1 MDDDF
6 ITFGC
11 WNKGD
16 PDDPSLPLYHLYEA
30 LDKYIND
37 KPPKFIF
44 ITGDNYYPY
53 GVDKEDSEYKTIKKE
68 MIIKN
73 EKVLGGGKGPKIGR
87 NDYLFESFNKLTKM
101 GRDYEIPI
109 LMCTG
114 NHENPVEKPH
124 IFPLSPKNPDTPPS
138 SPERDDTNFD
148 SDVFLSLKTL
158 QDKQEYLLTVDNSK
172 YPEKQNVYFKMDEP
186 EKDHLINDTNI
197 RIINTEEKTIL
208 DEPRPLGDIKF
219 IFGHKPLFSL
229 HFKKGKIKKGKQKP
243 AQVWDINENVC
254 KYFQL
259 LSQHHKGK
267 YVYICSDTHN
277 YQDIDIKYEDD
288 FNLRQIVIGS
298 GGTFE
303 MDLLSPDL
311 KINEKLSE
319 IIGAS
324 RITCIHINNSQ
335 TGKHGL
341 CRCSLSEPGENEFMP
356 YFDAV
361 LGIPLFEDPQDKIIR
376 LQRETERAVRE
387 RNKIPGSTSLNPQ
400 HGMLKKKSKKR
411 KNKRKSKHKNKS
423 KHKSK
428 RKHKSKINNK

>member
-11 WNKGD
+11 WNKGY
-16 PDDPSLPLYHLYEA
+16 PEDPSLPLYHLYDLLE
-30 LDKYIND
+30 KSIKD

-53 GVDKEDSEYKTIKKE
+53 GVDKEDNEYKTIKKE

-73 EKVLGGGKGPKIGR
+73 VKVIGGGKGPKIGR
-87 NDYLFESFNKLTKM
+87 NDYLFESFNKLTKI

-114 NHENPVEKPH
+114 NHENPDEKPH
-124 IFPLSPKNPDTPPS
+124 IFRLPTTNPDTPPS

-158 QDKQEYLLTVDNSK
+158 QDKQEYLLTVDNSE
-172 YPEKQNVYFKMDEP
+172 EKDKNVYFKMDEP
-186 EKDHLINDTNI
+186 EKDHLIKDTNI
-197 RIINTEEKTIL
+197 RIINTEEKTIS

-243 AQVWDINENVC
+243 AQIWDINDNVC

-267 YVYICSDTHN
+267 YVYICADTHN
-277 YQDIDIKYEDD
+277 YQDIDIKYGDD
-288 FNLRQIVIGS
+288 FTLRQIVVGS

-303 MDLLSPDL
+303 MDLLSSDL
-311 KINEKLSE
+311 RINEKLSE
-319 IIGAS
+319 IIDAS
-324 RITCIHINNSQ
+324 GITCIHINNSQ
-335 TGKHGL
+335 TGKHGF
-341 CRCSLSEPGENEFMP
+341 CRCSLSEPGENKFIP

-361 LGIPLFEDPQDKIIR
+361 LGIPLFEDPYDKIIR
-376 LQRETERAVRE
+376 LQMETARAVRE
-387 RNKIPGSTSLNPQ
+387 RNKRPGSTSLNPQ
-400 HGMLKKKSKKR
+400 HAYLKTKSKKRKSNR
-411 KNKRKSKHKNKS
+411 KNKRKSKNKNKS
-423 KHKSK
+423 KRK
-428 RKHKSKINNK
+428 RKHKN